1 MKTRWFNKA
10 MTGLALGAA
19 AIMAL
24 PVNALACTQVWMPNT
39 YTKEANTW
47 YAGRAEDTATRQAKI
62 FGVEPRHEAGFVY
75 QSNENGDFAEGD
87 NFQWTS
93 DTPTY
98 RYTYVRDHGDNGWE
112 GAKNAYS
119 AAGINE
125 WGVSCSATL
134 STYPSS
140 EIRALDP
147 AVDSGVGEFNYVA
160 LALGQNKTAKD
171 AVAFL
176 GSLVDKYGSCSSDQ
190 LIISDAHESWMFSVV
205 SGHQWLGFQL
215 PEDKA
220 SVNPNMGSL
229 TYPED
234 LDLSDAAKCLHS
246 KDLVEMPK
254 KAGVLKYFEGADGKP
269 DETKPD
275 IASTYARADEGAGQF
290 SRFVIGRAYFDGLD
304 GVDYYVSGGRILDVT
319 DGRTLFFTP
328 GKGDWTTTDMIR
340 SLAARADTVTG
351 LKKGVANTVTGVGR
365 QDSLETHMFEINR
378 VASADASKEDTA
390 EATVEWLALNRDDF
404 SLAVPSFG
412 GLMTE
417 VNPRYGTQDLDL
429 THQGGGGRD
438 NLAEALKAGP
448 WDYYM
453 PYVMMDVN
461 TICNA
466 DREQVGETVHS
477 YIRALQDNFVTQN
490 EEVKTYV
497 RGLSGEAQ
505 TAAANLANSV
515 ATEQAHAKYMT
526 LLTELRTWHNGD
538 QKTPFV
544 PSDYD
549 TSTQGIKTPMTYSAE
564 VKTPLA
570 AADGVVAGAANRWVV
585 LSETVDGAQVLKQVH
600 VDADGKIQTG
610 LQKIDGID
618 FVMGEDGTVQT
629 GFVKVGD
636 KTYYAA
642 PEAKTGWQTI
652 DGKDYYFG
660 TDGVMA
666 TGKQTI
672 DGKNYLFDAN
682 GVSQTGWQKDG
693 DKTSYYSPDMATG
706 WKEIDGKTYYFGDD
720 GAMKTGITKVGDKTY
735 NLGDDGAMKTGVY
748 TVDGKLMA
756 FGEDGAQA
764 TGWVTVDETPYY
776 LPEDGSKVDPGW
788 QKMDG
793 TWYLFG
799 ENNAAKTDWQAV
811 GGKWYLM
818 DEDGSMLSGWQKDG
832 DTWYLLGGAEDGAMK
847 TGWQKVGGTWYL
859 LDGSGA
865 MKTGWQAAN
874 GKWYLLGGADDG
886 AMKAGWQKVGG
897 TWYLLGGADDG
908 AMKSGWQL
916 VNGKW
921 YYLGGSND
929 GAMKTGWQAV
939 NGSWYLLGGA
949 DDGAMKTGWQID
961 NGKLYLLRSD
971 GSMVSN
977 TRIGGFTIG
986 ADGAVRF

>member
-24 PVNALACTQVWMPNT
+24 PVNALACTQVWMPDT
-39 YTKEANTW
+39 FTKEANTW
-47 YAGRAEDTATRQAKI
+47 YAGRAEDTAARMAKI
-62 FGVEPRHEAGFVY
+62 FGVEPRHEAGFIY
-75 QSNENGDFAEGD
+75 QSNENGDGAEGE
-87 NFQWTS
+87 NFQWKS

-112 GAKNAYS
+112 GYENAYS

-134 STYPSS
+134 STYANETMS
-140 EIRALDP
+140 RLDP
-147 AVDSGVGEFNYVA
+147 KVASGVGEYNYVA
-160 LALGQNKTAKD
+160 LALGQNKTAKE
-171 AVAFL
+171 AVQFL
-176 GSLVDKYGSCSSDQ
+176 GSMVDEYGACSYDQ
-190 LIISDAHESWMFSVV
+190 LIISDSSESWMFSVV
-205 SGHQWLGFQL
+205 SGHQWLGFKL
-215 PEDKA
+215 PEDMA
-220 SVNPNMGSL
+220 SANPNMGSL

-234 LDLSDAAKCLHS
+234 LDFDDEATCLHS
-246 KDLVEMPK
+246 ENLITMPQIH
-254 KAGVLKYFEGADGKP
+254 GVLKYFKTADGK
-269 DETKPD
+269 DDTTKPD
-275 IASTYARADEGAGQF
+275 IANTYARSDEGKGQF
-290 SRFVIGRAYFDGLD
+290 SRYVIGRAYFDALKGLD
-304 GVDYYVSGGRILDVT
+304 YTVDNSGSIVDVT
-319 DGRTLFFTP
+319 AGRTLFFTP
-328 GKGDWTTTDMIR
+328 GRTDYTTTDMIR
-340 SLAARADTVTG
+340 SLAARADTVKG
-351 LKKGVANTVTGVGR
+351 LKDNVAMTVTGVGR
-365 QDSLETHMFEINR
+365 QDSLESHMFEINR
-378 VASADASKEDTA
+378 VSDGADDEAKA
-390 EATVEWLALNRDDF
+390 LATVEWLALNRDDF
-404 SLAVPSFG
+404 SLAIPTFG
-412 GLMTE
+412 GMLTE
-417 VNPRYGTQDLDL
+417 VSPRFGTQELDL
-429 THQGGGGRD
+429 AHQGGSGYRD
-438 NLAEALKAGP
+438 NLDEALKAGD
-448 WDYYM
+448 WDYYL

-466 DREQVGETVHS
+466 DRAEVGETVHA

-490 EEVKTYV
+490 ETVKTHLATLD
-497 RGLSGEAQ
+497 GAEL
-505 TAAANLANSV
+505 TKAANSAANV
-515 ATEQAHAKYMT
+515 AAEEAHAKYFM
-526 LLTELRTWHNGD
+526 LLTELRNWHNNGKQGD
-538 QKTPFV
+538 FV

-549 TSTQGIKTPMTYSAE
+549 AKTQGVKVPMNYASQV
-564 VKTPLA
+564 VKPVTV
-570 AADGVVAGAANRWVV
+570 ADGVVTNADGPVANQWVLV
-585 LSETVDGAQVLKQVH
+585 GGNRVH
-600 VDADGKIQTG
+600 TDDKGKIQTG
-610 LQKIDGID
+610 
-618 FVMGEDGTVQT
+618 
-629 GFVKVGD
+629 
-636 KTYYAA
+636 A
-642 PEAKTGWQTI
+642 QTI
-652 DGKDYYFG
+652 DGVDYVLDKDG
-660 TDGVMA
+660 AVA
-666 TGKQTI
+666 TGFTTI
-672 DGKNYLFDAN
+672 DGKTYYSNPTMAK
-682 GVSQTGWQKDG
+682 GWQ
-693 DKTSYYSPDMATG
+693 TV
-706 WKEIDGKTYYFGDD
+706 DGKTYYFGDD

-832 DTWYLLGGAEDGAMK
+832 DTWYLLGGAEDGSMK

-908 AMKSGWQL
+908 SMKSGWQL

-977 TRIGGFTIG
+977 TRMGNFTIG

>member
-1 MKTRWFNKA
+1 MELLGFEAFEPFPTRLLAERGTQSGVPEKGMPMKTRWFNKA

-24 PVNALACTQVWMPNT
+24 PVNALACTQVWMPDT

-47 YAGRAEDTATRQAKI
+47 YAGRAEDTAARQAKI
-62 FGVEPRHEAGFVY
+62 FGVEPAHEAGFVY

-290 SRFVIGRAYFDGLD
+290 SRFVIGRAYFGGLD

-365 QDSLETHMFEINR
+365 QDSLESHMFEINR
-378 VASADASKEDTA
+378 VASADASKDDTA

-429 THQGGGGRD
+429 AHQGGSGYRD
-438 NLAEALKAGP
+438 NLDEALKAGP

-466 DREQVGETVHS
+466 DRAEVGETVHA

-490 EEVKTYV
+490 EAVKTHI
-497 RGLSGEAQ
+497 RALSGDAQ
-505 TAAANLANSV
+505 IAAANLASSV

-538 QKTPFV
+538 HKTPFV

-549 TSTQGIKTPMTYSAE
+549 AESDSVKTPMTYADE
-564 VKTPLA
+564 VTDPYVLKDDVVSDSTGAKP
-570 AADGVVAGAANRWVV
+570 ADQWVIV
-585 LSETVDGAQVLKQVH
+585 GGKQVH

-660 TDGVMA
+660 ADGVMA

-832 DTWYLLGGAEDGAMK
+832 DTWYLLGGPEDGAMK

-886 AMKAGWQKVGG
+886 AMK
-897 TWYLLGGADDG
+897 
-908 AMKSGWQL
+908 
-916 VNGKW
+916 
-921 YYLGGSND
+921 
-929 GAMKTGWQAV
+929 
-939 NGSWYLLGGA
+939 
-949 DDGAMKTGWQID
+949 TGWQID

-977 TRIGGFTIG
+977 TRIGGLTIG